1 MRYPLIDSRLR
12 KRIMQHWP
20 SRCNIQSVNYTLTAS
35 NQKMPGTNTDVVG
48 MFDIPCRLG
57 PFIDT
62 RLTDTEHR
70 TQSILSKSLS
80 RRCKLGGY
88 YPAIDTRRMV
98 AVVDGS
104 LYQIRGVEHDSERAH
119 TSLRLEV
126 ITP

>member
-1 MRYPLIDSRLR
+1 MRYPLVDNRLR

-20 SRCNIQSVNYTLTAS
+20 SRCNIQSVNYTVTAS
-35 NQKMPGTNTDVVG
+35 NQQVPNGYTDIVG
-48 MFDIPCRLG
+48 LYDIPCRLG

-62 RLTDTEHR
+62 RLTDNERR
-70 TQSILSKSLS
+70 TDNVISHVLS

-88 YPAIDTRRMV
+88 YPDIDTRRMV
-98 AVVDGS
+98 ASVDGNV
-104 LYQIRGVEHDSERAH
+104 YQIRGIEHDSERAH